1 MPLKCPACGK
11 LIDTDENDCCQRC
24 GCDLS
29 RLAQVVQ
36 AARGRILA
44 ATQKAQAGDWRQ
56 ALCHAE
62 QSWSLR
68 HSETAARLAFLAAAA
83 LGETARALRWHRLAG
98 E

>member
-11 LIDTDENDCCQRC
+11 LIDVEENACCQRC

-36 AARGRILA
+36 AARSQVRA
-44 ATQKAQAGDWRQ
+44 AAQQVQAGDWRQ
-56 ALCHAE
+56 TLRHAE

-83 LGETARALRWHRLAG
+83 LGETARAVRWHRLAG